1 MSKETAS
8 LRSRGWWEKP
18 TMKTEH
24 GSCCSTTGQC
34 FDTCSNFAPYL
45 HRNNPRNIFIIA
57 QAALVPWW
65 KPVFSWHHHDAAPR
79 DCTEGGDKEPIE
91 KQDGESEPL
100 LHQHFPAK
108 PQVKLT
114 RSISIII
121 LWRDHKSVWIKN
133 DLPLTSEWQHWIW
146 LAVFTHHLELA
157 MQAKAQPQ
165 WTLVC
170 EVDWYFPQATTST
183 NCSTLKHSKNCFF
196 QLLTWPHVL

>member
-1 MSKETAS
+1 M
-8 LRSRGWWEKP
+8 
-18 TMKTEH
+18 
-24 GSCCSTTGQC
+24 
-34 FDTCSNFAPYL
+34 
-45 HRNNPRNIFIIA
+45 
-57 QAALVPWW
+57 PWW

-196 QLLTWPHVL
+196 QLLTCPHVL